1 MTDSH
6 YADRTPRGPRGV
18 SRRDFL
24 IGLLGGL
31 AGTAFLATDWGSN
44 VLSGGRPVA
53 RDAIPRTLL
62 DPLTSATYAELLG
75 ERFRVRLGA
84 LNAVDV
90 ELAAVTDLSSR
101 SSFEGSGECFS
112 ILFRG
117 PQDQPFQQDTYTL
130 QHDQIGVFDLF
141 LVPIGPDA
149 ASPTYEAVVNRL
161 PA

>member
-6 YADRTPRGPRGV
+6 YRDRASRGPRGV

-24 IGLLGGL
+24 IGLLRGL
-31 AGTAFLATDWGSN
+31 AGAALLTTDWGGN
-44 VLSGGRPVA
+44 ALVGGKAAA
-53 RDAIPRTLL
+53 RDTAPWALL
-62 DPLTSATYAELLG
+62 DPLRSATYAGLLG

-84 LNAVDV
+84 SNAVDV
-90 ELAAVTDLSSR
+90 ELASVTDLSSR

-117 PQDQPFQQDTYTL
+117 PQDQPFQQNTYTL

-149 ASPTYEAVVNRL
+149 TPPTYEAVVNRL
-161 PA
+161 HV

>member
-1 MTDSH
+1 MMDSH
-6 YADRTPRGPRGV
+6 NGDRASRGPTRV
-18 SRRDFL
+18 SRRDLL

-31 AGTAFLATDWGSN
+31 AGTAFLATDWKAK
-44 VLSGGRPVA
+44 VLGGARPVA
-53 RDAIPRTLL
+53 RDTAPQLLL
-62 DPLTSATYAELLG
+62 DPLRSATYAGLLG

-90 ELAAVTDLSSR
+90 ELTAVTDLSSR

-149 ASPTYEAVVNRL
+149 APPTYEAVVNRL
-161 PA
+161 HV